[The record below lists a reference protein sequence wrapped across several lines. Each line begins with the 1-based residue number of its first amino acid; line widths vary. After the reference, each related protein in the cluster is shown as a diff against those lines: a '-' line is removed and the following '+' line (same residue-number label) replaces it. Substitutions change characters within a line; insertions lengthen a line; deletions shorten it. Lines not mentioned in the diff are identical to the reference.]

1 MAHEG
6 TYSGQSPAFI
16 ATLGATR
23 YSFSINV
30 AHAHG
35 GDSVGSRWMFF
46 LSSFFSLSFPGKTH
60 LNFQKKKQLYTL
72 VCNLINF
79 DPPFNYCFIWLL
91 MLFEVWIY
99 FNFILGYFFNLI
111 FLSDLGPSTFNCS
124 IYVLYIFL
132 IYFFFN
138 FFPFNFIAFFNSLKA
153 YMIVNFKTYRISWNA
168 CKLTRTPTLI
178 IIKKRAEPP
187 KRKKKKKEKKR
198 TSNPWKHK
206 A

>member
-1 MAHEG
+1 VAHEG

-91 MLFEVWIY
+91 MLLKFE
-99 FNFILGYFFNLI
+99 FISILSLGIFSIWFSYRIWVPLLLIALFMCFIFFLFIFFLI
-111 FLSDLGPSTFNCS
+111 FSLL
-124 IYVLYIFL
+124 ILLHFL
-132 IYFFFN
+132 IHWRLTWLL
-138 FFPFNFIAFFNSLKA
+138 ISRLIGLVE
-153 YMIVNFKTYRISWNA
+153 MRVNW
-168 CKLTRTPTLI
+168 PGH
-178 IIKKRAEPP
+178 P
-187 KRKKKKKEKKR
+187 
-198 TSNPWKHK
+198 H
-206 A
+206 